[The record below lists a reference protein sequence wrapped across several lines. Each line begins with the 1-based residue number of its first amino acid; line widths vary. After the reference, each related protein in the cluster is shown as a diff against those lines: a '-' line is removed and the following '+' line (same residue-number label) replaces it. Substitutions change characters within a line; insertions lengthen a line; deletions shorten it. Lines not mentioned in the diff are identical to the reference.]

1 MYIELEIRHGGSL
14 VVFVISYTSTLFRLD
29 WTTLEE
35 SGAPLSTIILPQ
47 KAET

>member
-14 VVFVISYTSTLFRLD
+14 VIFDISYTSTFFRID

-35 SGAPLSTIILPQ
+35 SGAPLSTITFPQ
-47 KAET
+47 KVET